1 MAAGFLFTTWHSLQ
15 RSFYGFIDT
24 NDIVF
29 YSQVLR
35 HVNLI
40 FFDKKNISCCIMMHH
55 VYDASCV
62 FYSCCLLEMFDIF
75 ICCWKKHPAVSCLL
89 AEAGTTRWNANA
101 DGYSCWGHPKVESN
115 HPDIQPASTS
125 GVCAFVDNI
134 TFHPV
139 KKRCLVDEM
148 LLICTGNFT
157 WNSTQIVSYI
167 YTH

>member
-1 MAAGFLFTTWHSLQ
+1 MDLLW
-15 RSFYGFIDT
+15 FIDT

-75 ICCWKKHPAVSCLL
+75 ICCWKNTQQFHACWPRRELPGEMRMQMVTVVGVTQRWSPTTLIYSQHQPVEHVPLL
-89 AEAGTTRWNANA
+89 
-101 DGYSCWGHPKVESN
+101 
-115 HPDIQPASTS
+115 ITS
-125 GVCAFVDNI
+125 PF
-134 TFHPV
+134 TQW
-139 KKRCLVDEM
+139 KKRCLVEEM
-148 LLICTGNFT
+148 LLICSGNFT
-157 WNSTQIVSYI
+157 RNSTQIVSY
-167 YTH
+167 THTHTKF